1 MNVPFHVGR
10 EERGAPPPA
19 PRPPRDWPD
28 RVQLSFNLSAVQL
41 CTAGTAA
48 KVLETIAGEGLEPGR
63 LQIEIT
69 ETALLA
75 DFELARRNLSRLRHH
90 GVRIVLDDFGE
101 GYSSIRYLREMNFDA
116 IKLDG
121 SLVSTITRPG
131 SGLPLLQGVLAL
143 CRAMGQQC
151 VAEHIETE
159 QQAVLLRQ
167 LGCRYGQG
175 FHLSPPVNRS
185 DAAAL
190 ARSGLADPPVPFLEA
205 DSPRRAAG

>member
-1 MNVPFHVGR
+1 VLDTISEAGL
-10 EERGAPPPA
+10 PA
-19 PRPPRDWPD
+19 
-28 RVQLSFNLSAVQL
+28 S
-41 CTAGTAA
+41 
-48 KVLETIAGEGLEPGR
+48 R
-63 LQIEIT
+63 LQIEVT

-75 DFELARRNLSRLRHH
+75 DFELARRNLSRLRNH

-159 QQAVLLRQ
+159 QQAILLRQ

-175 FHLSPPVNRS
+175 FHLSPPVSRA
-185 DAAAL
+185 DATAM
-190 ARSGLADPPVPFLEA
+190 ARASFPSSGTDYLRTGQ
-205 DSPRRAAG
+205 PRRAAG